1 MLGGAD
7 PGTVTRGMAARRP
20 DRSKRMKVNPVG
32 AGLDEGRLERITE
45 HLQHRYV
52 DAGRIPGC
60 HVAVAP
66 PGHLGDFLSLV
77 SRDPGPSIPLRED
90 TLTPTYSRT
99 NPVT

>member
-45 HLQHRYV
+45 HLQHRYG
-52 DAGRIPGC
+52 DAGRIAGC
-60 HVAVAP
+60 QGAVARH
-66 PGHLGDFLSLV
+66 GHVGSFRSLG
-77 SRDPGPSIPLRED
+77 SRDPARSMPSAEGTIWRI
-90 TLTPTYSRT
+90 YSMT
-99 NPVT
+99 